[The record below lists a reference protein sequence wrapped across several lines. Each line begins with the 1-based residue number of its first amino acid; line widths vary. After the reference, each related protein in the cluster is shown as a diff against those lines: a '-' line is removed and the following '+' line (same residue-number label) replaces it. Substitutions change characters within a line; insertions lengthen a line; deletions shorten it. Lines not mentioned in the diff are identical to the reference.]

1 MIPTAGTVGIDGA
14 VCVAWGPHEMNYNT
28 LDQDNQSIRTYPE
41 LSRAVIAGGLSTV
54 YRVWLILRSVD
65 VGGSGIVGRD
75 DARAALVAAGLT
87 PRHLITA
94 RRVDGSEGFFTVYG
108 NRIEYRSLECVS
120 LAMMTAPGRSVM
132 IPHDALGSLE
142 NFNAHLYAAFF
153 VKADGAGRMI
163 SRDRLSELF
172 GVSAETQRRWERLAG
187 VDVTANMGS
196 CAAEDLD
203 RAAAIIPKDG
213 RLDHLDRLGNS
224 YTFERDGVIYWRT
237 VNGYTSVLRAGAVGN
252 SRKVGRRVRAGLGG
266 DIPGAATVQSSRVFF
281 TPKSLPKRAWF
292 VPGHC
297 YKADGASVYTRQRPH
312 SPEGEFSV
320 WSWSNLRPTTR
331 KAALQ

>member
-1 MIPTAGTVGIDGA
+1 M
-14 VCVAWGPHEMNYNT
+14 AWGPYKMNFTTSNHE
-28 LDQDNQSIRTYPE
+28 NQPIRTYPD
-41 LSRAVIAGGLSTV
+41 LSRTVIAGGLATV
-54 YRVWLILRSVD
+54 YRIWLILRSVD

-75 DARAALVAAGLT
+75 DFRAALLAAGLT

-94 RRVDGSEGFFTVYG
+94 RRVDGSEGFFTVYPD
-108 NRIEYRSLECVS
+108 RIEYRSLEYVS

-132 IPHDALGSLE
+132 IPHIALGSME
-142 NFNAHLYAAFF
+142 DFNAHLYATFF
-153 VKADGAGRMI
+153 VKADGAGRMV

-172 GVSAETQRRWERLAG
+172 GVSHETQRRWERIAG

-196 CAAEDLD
+196 CASEDLD
-203 RAAAIIPKDG
+203 RAVAIIPKDD

-237 VNGYTSVLRAGAVGN
+237 VNGYASGLRAGAVGN
-252 SRKVGRRVRAGLGG
+252 SRKVGKRVRAGLGG
-266 DIPGAATVQSSRVFF
+266 DIPGAATVQSKRVFF
-281 TPKSLPKRAWF
+281 TQKSMPKRAWF

-297 YKADGASVYTRQRPH
+297 YNTDGSTVNTRQRDH

-320 WSWSNLRPTTR
+320 WSWSNMRPTTR